1 VQKECGRLIHILT
14 RKLKK
19 LESEVARMRILVQA
33 EEQTFSPNGDP
44 LSPRLSVQPRSPSD
58 LNWNDVVV
66 KNKQRQ
72 PGLDLAQSLKEAKK
86 KFDELDRNG
95 NGTLEGTELLALSDW
110 CWNQF
115 PVSGKEVSKQNRKQ
129 AAADLLERTD
139 HNRDGKVD
147 FDEFAEWFVRFI
159 SKFKK
164 QKHEISTS
172 PAQRYEEAWKDSSE
186 DGYDENVPAGN
197 RSPRALTPPLG
208 SRFHRHTNNNNTRTT
223 NTTPAKTAQQR
234 RWENTAMGKKEA
246 SPKADPFRMKNSEH
260 KRQEAKPK
268 SPVVASVSVNH
279 RFNLS
284 STTPA
289 SRPSASPYRTTPQ
302 ATRPSASPYR
312 TTPQATRPSAS
323 PYRTTPQ
330 ATRPSA
336 SPYRASPVRTNP
348 VPSRAN
354 PSKSPLQ
361 KTPVRSSPILPKK
374 KVVRRQQTNEVEEP
388 WMVLANF
395 QKPAK
400 NRVQL
405 FLRLNTNRDNKLGE
419 KEIRPLLIKC
429 GIPRHRLDMILDAF
443 CQHFESSNGCVTFK
457 QFEKVLPS
465 NANEREIYNIVSK
478 LKAE

>member
-1 VQKECGRLIHILT
+1 MTRHSRNVQKECGRLIHILT
-14 RKLKK
+14 KKLKK

-44 LSPRLSVQPRSPSD
+44 LSPRLSVQPRSPTD
-58 LNWNDVVV
+58 LDWNDVVV

-86 KFDELDRNG
+86 KFDELDRNS

-164 QKHEISTS
+164 QKHQISSS
-172 PAQRYEEAWKDSSE
+172 PAQRYEEARKDSSE
-186 DGYDENVPAGN
+186 DGYDENVPARN
-197 RSPRALTPPLG
+197 RSPGALTPPLG
-208 SRFHRHTNNNNTRTT
+208 SRFHRHTNNNTRTT
-223 NTTPAKTAQQR
+223 STTPAKTAQQR
-234 RWENTAMGKKEA
+234 RWEDTPMGKKEPP
-246 SPKADPFRMKNSEH
+246 SKADPFRMKVSEH

-312 TTPQATRPSAS
+312 ASPVRNNPTPVRNNPTPTRNNTTPTRNNP
-323 PYRTTPQ
+323 T
-330 ATRPSA
+330 
-336 SPYRASPVRTNP
+336 PVRTNP
-348 VPSRAN
+348 SP
-354 PSKSPLQ
+354 SPLR
-361 KTPVRSSPILPKK
+361 KTPARTSPTVPKK

-429 GIPRHRLDMILDAF
+429 GIPRHKLDVTLDAF
-443 CQHFESSNGCVTFK
+443 CQHFGSSNGCVTFK